1 MERTMK
7 MDGRKTTWLKQLDDL
22 LRGEATRAHAL
33 RRGEI
38 DISPDG
44 LALVILCLGLVYGL
58 CMGAYALF
66 QPGGPLVA
74 QTIATMGKVPL
85 LFGMTLV
92 VTFPSLYVF
101 NALVGSRL
109 SLGSV
114 LRLIIA
120 AMAVMLAVLASF
132 GPIVAFFS
140 VSTTSYE
147 FMLLLNVLVF
157 AVAGFL
163 GLKFLLLTLHRLSR
177 VAGEIEEEKARTA
190 AAMTQNAS
198 TPTANAQNASQTLN
212 ARHVAPQSATTQ
224 ATTPQATN
232 AQATNIQAT
241 NTQAT
246 NIQATNEQAAN
257 ASSANVHNA
266 TSQQTPPG
274 VLSPGAYRFDD
285 VLPGASSSVAP
296 MRALP
301 PNSVPR
307 DVASRAVPGAL
318 EREDGAVL
326 GRDVVAVFRIW
337 IIVFG
342 LVGAQ
347 MSWVLRPFLGH
358 PGRHFM
364 IFAQR
369 ESNFFEAVFSALGRM
384 MGG

>member
-1 MERTMK
+1 MERMINGGAANAGK
-7 MDGRKTTWLKQLDDL
+7 AKATWLKQLDDL
-22 LRGEATRAHAL
+22 LRGEATRAQAL

-38 DISPDG
+38 AISPDVM
-44 LALVILCLGLVYGL
+44 AIVIICLGLVYGL

-66 QPGGPLVA
+66 QPGGPMWA
-74 QTIATMGKVPL
+74 QTVSTMGKVPL
-85 LFGMTLV
+85 LFGMTLL

-177 VAGEIEEEKARTA
+177 VAGEMELEKATATA
-190 AAMTQNAS
+190 AIAQSATPQNVAAHYTNATNAATQN
-198 TPTANAQNASQTLN
+198 ANAQNAN
-212 ARHVAPQSATTQ
+212 AQNAGM
-224 ATTPQATN
+224 PQAP
-232 AQATNIQAT
+232 
-241 NTQAT
+241 
-246 NIQATNEQAAN
+246 
-257 ASSANVHNA
+257 H
-266 TSQQTPPG
+266 G
-274 VLSPGAYRFDD
+274 VLSPDAYKFNDA
-285 VLPGASSSVAP
+285 LPAAQPSVATSNIP
-296 MRALP
+296 MNARQSNVAP
-301 PNSVPR
+301 ANVAPANVAPANVAPAN
-307 DVASRAVPGAL
+307 VASMRTAGRAVPGAL

-369 ESNFFEAVFSALGRM
+369 ESNFFEAVFAALGRM
-384 MGG
+384 LGG

>member
-1 MERTMK
+1 MERMINGGAANASK
-7 MDGRKTTWLKQLDDL
+7 AKATWLKQLDDL
-22 LRGEATRAHAL
+22 LRGEATRAQAL

-38 DISPDG
+38 AISPDVM
-44 LALVILCLGLVYGL
+44 AIVIICLGLVYGL

-66 QPGGPLVA
+66 QPGGPMWA
-74 QTIATMGKVPL
+74 QTVSTMGKVPL
-85 LFGMTLV
+85 LFGMTLL

-177 VAGEIEEEKARTA
+177 VAGEMEIEKVMATA
-190 AAMTQNAS
+190 ATAATAQNTTPQNA
-198 TPTANAQNASQTLN
+198 TAQNAN
-212 ARHVAPQSATTQ
+212 AP
-224 ATTPQATN
+224 
-232 AQATNIQAT
+232 
-241 NTQAT
+241 
-246 NIQATNEQAAN
+246 
-257 ASSANVHNA
+257 
-266 TSQQTPPG
+266 QTPPG
-274 VLSPGAYRFDD
+274 VLSPDAYKFNDA
-285 VLPGASSSVAP
+285 LPAAPPNIAQSNIPMSAGQSNVAPIGVAPIGVAP
-296 MRALP
+296 MRTP
-301 PNSVPR
+301 
-307 DVASRAVPGAL
+307 SRAVPGAL

-369 ESNFFEAVFSALGRM
+369 ESNFFEAVFAALGRM
-384 MGG
+384 LGG